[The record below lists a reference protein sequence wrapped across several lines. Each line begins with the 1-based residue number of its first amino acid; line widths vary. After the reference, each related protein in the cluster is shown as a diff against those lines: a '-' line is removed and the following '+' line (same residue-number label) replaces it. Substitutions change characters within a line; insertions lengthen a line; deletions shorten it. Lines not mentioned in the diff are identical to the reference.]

1 MAYKTSIEVAV
12 KGANDLAHLKNKI
25 QDSAKAVD
33 SLNVFLKAFSTNS
46 EGVVRSINNLNS
58 VASLAV
64 KNFNEV
70 ALGTDEATVAA
81 RRYIDANKE
90 LNKGL
95 KERANLV
102 AKIKESD
109 RVAGLARAGIRERT
123 QYGGSIGPGQASAL
137 ERIPDFGMGR
147 QAGQSVPVGERIQRS
162 IQAQQDELRLQKA
175 LERMELKKTNQIN
188 KQLDFR
194 AKNLKMLKEE
204 VAKGQIILKLRE
216 QRKVGSGFRDFSINA
231 ERFGAPSSPIMQG
244 PQVSSA
250 YQESFLEEKR
260 RQRRLDRQLR
270 VSRGRERQQRYERAG
285 ASAMIGG
292 AFPLLF
298 GQGAGAAAGG
308 ALGGFMGGLKGGQFG
323 FALSLVGTNLGSLL
337 DRLVQG
343 ASELGKAMGPFAQ
356 DTKAVTE
363 AMGMQGSVQEAR
375 LNLIEQTKGKTAAFN
390 AAMKIMALEVGDRGV
405 QALQQFGESARLMG
419 GAFALL
425 GTRLQALAAG
435 FGNFI
440 LQITGV
446 KNALEKGEARQ
457 IVRFSA
463 LQGNEEAQGLVQRR
477 ESLGQVTGSRKRFL
491 TDKTQELTLDEKL
504 FAIRQKIRTEADI
517 LTASTDALLKDK
529 KEEVAANERIKELM
543 SEGINKELAKEL
555 AGIEQKF
562 SKTQEYLELKAVEA
576 ELAFRTAISEGKS
589 EEEIERRRNA
599 LLEIAKIL
607 GENNTKLAEALGLTK
622 SLTDETGKTE
632 VKWEDIKEKIAS
644 GLTSAI
650 QGLIDGTKS
659 LGESLAGIAKS
670 IASMYLKAAITNILP
685 MAEGGYVSNGIKPFS
700 SGGMVTRPTLGL
712 VGEAGEDEYI
722 IPASKMASSMQ
733 RYSAGARGE
742 AVIPGTGSS
751 YAGSGGSST
760 TVNYS
765 GPILNFNS
773 EEFVP
778 KSAVG
783 QIIATATARGAA
795 VGESRTISSLRNS
808 RSRRSSLGL

>member
-1 MAYKTSIEVAV
+1 MSYKADIQIAV
-12 KGANDLAHLKNKI
+12 KGANDLARLRDRI

-33 SLNVFLKAFSTNS
+33 SLNVYLKAFSTNS
-46 EGVVRSINNLNS
+46 QGVVRSINNLNS

-95 KERANLV
+95 RERANLV

-123 QYGGSIGPGQASAL
+123 QYGGPIGPGAASGVLGGQSAPVAEKIERTLRAQKETAALQKHLEKMEKGQTEFAKQRTAEYNKQNQILRVMKAENQASFQTMYQSPIGPGQA
-137 ERIPDFGMGR
+137 
-147 QAGQSVPVGERIQRS
+147 
-162 IQAQQDELRLQKA
+162 
-175 LERMELKKTNQIN
+175 
-188 KQLDFR
+188 
-194 AKNLKMLKEE
+194 
-204 VAKGQIILKLRE
+204 
-216 QRKVGSGFRDFSINA
+216 
-231 ERFGAPSSPIMQG
+231 SPIMQG
-244 PQVSSA
+244 PQVSAA
-250 YQESFLEEKR
+250 YQESFLEQKR

-270 VSRGRERQQRYERAG
+270 VSRGRQRQQSLRNAG
-285 ASAMIGG
+285 ANAMIGG

-308 ALGGFMGGLKGGQFG
+308 ALGGGLGGLMGGQFG

-504 FAIRQKIRTEADI
+504 FAIRQKIRTEADL
-517 LTASTDALLKDK
+517 LTSSTDALLKDK

-589 EEEIERRRNA
+589 EEEIEKRRNA

-670 IASMYLKAAITNILP
+670 IASMYLKAAITNMLP
-685 MAEGGYVSNGIKPFS
+685 MAEGGYVSNGIKPFA
-700 SGGMVTRPTLGL
+700 SGGMATRPTLGL

-722 IPASKMASSMQ
+722 IPASKMAASMQ

-751 YAGSGGSST
+751 YAGGGAGGST
-760 TVNYS
+760 TVSYS

-783 QIIATATARGAA
+783 QIIATATSRGAKA
-795 VGESRTISSLRNS
+795 GEARTLSSLQNS
-808 RSRRSSLGL
+808 RSKRSNIGL

>member
-1 MAYKTSIEVAV
+1 MAYKADIQIAV
-12 KGANDLAHLKNKI
+12 KGANDLARLRDRI
-25 QDSAKAVD
+25 QDSAKAID
-33 SLNVFLKAFSTNS
+33 AANARIQAFSKNT
-46 EGVVRSINNLNS
+46 EGIVRSVNNLNS
-58 VASLAV
+58 VVNLAV

-70 ALGTDEATVAA
+70 ALGTDEATFAA

-95 KERANLV
+95 RERANLV

-123 QYGGSIGPGQASAL
+123 QYRGPIGPGAASGVLGGQSAPVAEKIERTLRAQKETAALQKHLEKMEKGQTEFAKQRTAEYNKQNQILRVMKAENQASFQTMYQGPIGPGQA
-137 ERIPDFGMGR
+137 
-147 QAGQSVPVGERIQRS
+147 
-162 IQAQQDELRLQKA
+162 
-175 LERMELKKTNQIN
+175 
-188 KQLDFR
+188 
-194 AKNLKMLKEE
+194 
-204 VAKGQIILKLRE
+204 
-216 QRKVGSGFRDFSINA
+216 
-231 ERFGAPSSPIMQG
+231 SPIMQG

-250 YQESFLEEKR
+250 YQESFLEQKR
-260 RQRRLDRQLR
+260 RQRRQDRQLR
-270 VSRGRERQQRYERAG
+270 VSRGRQRQQSLRNAG

-308 ALGGFMGGLKGGQFG
+308 ALGGGLGGLMGGQFG
-323 FALSLVGTNLGSLL
+323 FALSLVGTNLGSLV

-491 TDKTQELTLDEKL
+491 TDKAQELTLDEKL
-504 FAIRQKIRTEADI
+504 FAIRQKIRTEADL
-517 LTASTDALLKDK
+517 LTSSTDALLKDK

-589 EEEIERRRNA
+589 EEEIEKRRNA

-632 VKWEDIKEKIAS
+632 VKWEDVKERIAS
-644 GLTSAI
+644 GLTSAV

-670 IASMYLKAAITNILP
+670 IASMYLKAAFMNMLP
-685 MAEGGYVSNGIKPFS
+685 TFAEGGYVSNGIKPFS
-700 SGGMVTRPTLGL
+700 SGGMVTKPTMGL

-722 IPASKMASSMQ
+722 IPASKMAQSMQ

-751 YAGSGGSST
+751 YAGGGAGGST
-760 TVNYS
+760 TVSYS

-783 QIIATATARGAA
+783 QIIATATAKGAK
-795 VGESRTISSLRNS
+795 VGEARTLSSLQNS
-808 RSRRSSLGL
+808 RSRRSNLGL

>member
-58 VASLAV
+58 VTSLAV
-64 KNFNEV
+64 KNFNQV

-123 QYGGSIGPGQASAL
+123 QYGGPIGPGAASDIYGGQSAPVAEKIERALKAQKETAALQAHLEKMEKGQTEFAKQRTAEYNKQNEILRAMKVENQTSFQQGYEGPIGPGQA
-137 ERIPDFGMGR
+137 
-147 QAGQSVPVGERIQRS
+147 
-162 IQAQQDELRLQKA
+162 
-175 LERMELKKTNQIN
+175 
-188 KQLDFR
+188 
-194 AKNLKMLKEE
+194 
-204 VAKGQIILKLRE
+204 
-216 QRKVGSGFRDFSINA
+216 
-231 ERFGAPSSPIMQG
+231 SPIMQG

-250 YQESFLEEKR
+250 YQESFLEQKR
-260 RQRRLDRQLR
+260 RQRRQDRQLR
-270 VSRGRERQQRYERAG
+270 VSRGRQRQQSLRNAG

-308 ALGGFMGGLKGGQFG
+308 ALGGGLGGLMGGQFG
-323 FALSLVGTNLGSLL
+323 FALSLVGTNLGSLV

-446 KNALEKGEARQ
+446 KNALEKGEAKQ

-463 LQGNEEAQGLVQRR
+463 LQGNEEAQNLVDRR
-477 ESLGQVTGSRKRFL
+477 ESLGNVTGSRKRFL
-491 TDKTQELTLDEKL
+491 TDKTQELTVDEKL
-504 FAIRQKIRTEADI
+504 FAIRQKIRTEADL
-517 LTASTDALLKDK
+517 LTASTDALLKNK
-529 KEEVAANERIKELM
+529 KEEVAKNERIKELM

-576 ELAFRTAISEGKS
+576 ELAFKTAISEGKS
-589 EEEIERRRNA
+589 EEEIEKKRKA
-599 LLEIAKIL
+599 LLEIARIL

-622 SLTDETGKTE
+622 DLNVSTEKTE
-632 VKWEDIKEKIAS
+632 VTWEQIKNTVAT
-644 GLTSAI
+644 GLTDAVM
-650 QGLIDGTKS
+650 GLIDGTKS
-659 LGESLAGIAKS
+659 LGESLASIAKS
-670 IASMYLKAAITNILP
+670 IGRMFLNAAFQNLMPASLP
-685 MAEGGYVSNGIKPFS
+685 GSVTAAEGGYWTNGIKPFA
-700 SGGMVTRPTLGL
+700 SGGLVTRPTIGL

-722 IPASKMASSMQ
+722 IPASKMSGAME
-733 RYSAGARGE
+733 RYSAGARGQ
-742 AVIPGTGSS
+742 AVIPGGGTVAS
-751 YAGSGGSST
+751 GSGVSST
-760 TVNYS
+760 PTVVNYT
-765 GPILNFNS
+765 GPVLSFNS
-773 EEFVP
+773 EAYVP
-778 KSAVG
+778 KSAIPE
-783 QIIATATARGAA
+783 IINSAARRGAQE
-795 VGESRTISSLRNS
+795 GESKVFSKLKNS
-808 RSRRSSLGL
+808 RSQRSRVGL

>member
-1 MAYKTSIEVAV
+1 MSYKADIQIAV
-12 KGANDLAHLKNKI
+12 KGANDLARLRDRI

-33 SLNVFLKAFSTNS
+33 SLNVYLKAFSTNS
-46 EGVVRSINNLNS
+46 QGVVRSINNLNS

-81 RRYIDANKE
+81 RRYIDANEE

-95 KERANLV
+95 RERANLV

-109 RVAGLARAGIRERT
+109 RVAGLAKAGIRERT
-123 QYGGSIGPGQASAL
+123 QYGGPIGPGAASGVLGGQSAPVAEKIERTLRAQKESADLQKHLEKMEKGQTEFAKQRTAEYNKQNAILRAMKVENQTSFHQAYEGPIGPGQA
-137 ERIPDFGMGR
+137 
-147 QAGQSVPVGERIQRS
+147 
-162 IQAQQDELRLQKA
+162 
-175 LERMELKKTNQIN
+175 
-188 KQLDFR
+188 
-194 AKNLKMLKEE
+194 
-204 VAKGQIILKLRE
+204 
-216 QRKVGSGFRDFSINA
+216 
-231 ERFGAPSSPIMQG
+231 SPIMQG
-244 PQVSSA
+244 PQVSAA
-250 YQESFLEEKR
+250 YQASFMEEKR
-260 RQRRLDRQLR
+260 KQRRINLR
-270 VSRGRERQQRYERAG
+270 IRRERLQRRKNAA

-446 KNALEKGEARQ
+446 KNALEKGEAKQ

-463 LQGNEEAQGLVQRR
+463 LQGNEEAQSLVERR
-477 ESLGQVTGSRKRFL
+477 ESLGNVTGSRKRFL

-562 SKTQEYLELKAVEA
+562 NKTQEYLELKAVEA
-576 ELAFRTAISEGKS
+576 ELAFKTAKNEGKS
-589 EEEIERRRNA
+589 EEEIEKRRKA
-599 LLEIAKIL
+599 LLEIATIL

-670 IASMYLKAAITNILP
+670 IASMYLKAAITNMLP

-722 IPASKMASSMQ
+722 IPASNMAASMQ

-751 YAGSGGSST
+751 HVGAGGGAST

-783 QIIATATARGAA
+783 QIIASATSQGARA
-795 VGESRTISSLRNS
+795 GENRTLTTLRNS
-808 RSRRSSLGL
+808 RSARSRLGM

>member
-1 MAYKTSIEVAV
+1 MSYKADIQIAV
-12 KGANDLAHLKNKI
+12 KGANDLARLRDRI
-25 QDSAKAVD
+25 QDSAKAID
-33 SLNVFLKAFSTNS
+33 AANARIQAFSKNT
-46 EGVVRSINNLNS
+46 EGIVRSVNNLNS
-58 VASLAV
+58 VVNLAV

-70 ALGTDEATVAA
+70 ALGTDEATFAA

-95 KERANLV
+95 RERANLV

-123 QYGGSIGPGQASAL
+123 QYGGPIGPGAASGVLGGQSAPVAEKIERTLRAQKETAALQKHLEKMEKGQTEFAKQRTAEYNKQNAILRAMKVENQTSFQQAYEGPIGPGQAS
-137 ERIPDFGMGR
+137 
-147 QAGQSVPVGERIQRS
+147 
-162 IQAQQDELRLQKA
+162 
-175 LERMELKKTNQIN
+175 
-188 KQLDFR
+188 
-194 AKNLKMLKEE
+194 
-204 VAKGQIILKLRE
+204 
-216 QRKVGSGFRDFSINA
+216 
-231 ERFGAPSSPIMQG
+231 PIKQG
-244 PQVSSA
+244 PQVSAA
-250 YQESFLEEKR
+250 YQASFMEEKR
-260 RQRRLDRQLR
+260 KQRRINLR
-270 VSRGRERQQRYERAG
+270 IRRERLQRRKSAA

-308 ALGGFMGGLKGGQFG
+308 ALGGGLGGLMGGQFG

-390 AAMKIMALEVGDRGV
+390 AAMKVMALEVGDRGV

-504 FAIRQKIRTEADI
+504 FAIRQKIRTEADL
-517 LTASTDALLKDK
+517 LTSSTDALLKDK

-589 EEEIERRRNA
+589 EEEIAKRRNA
-599 LLEIAKIL
+599 LLEISKIL

-622 SLTDETGKTE
+622 SLTEETGKTE

-644 GLTSAI
+644 GLTSAV

-670 IASMYLKAAITNILP
+670 IASMYLRAAFMNMLP
-685 MAEGGYVSNGIKPFS
+685 GAAEGAYVANGIKPFA
-700 SGGMVTRPTLGL
+700 SGGMVTRPTVGL

-722 IPASKMASSMQ
+722 IPASKMAQSMQ

-751 YAGSGGSST
+751 YAGGGAGGST

-783 QIIATATARGAA
+783 QIIASASARGAKA
-795 VGESRTISSLRNS
+795 GEARALSSLQNS
-808 RSRRSSLGL
+808 RSRRSNIGL

>member
-1 MAYKTSIEVAV
+1 MSYKADIQIAV
-12 KGANDLAHLKNKI
+12 KGANDLARLRDRI

-33 SLNVFLKAFSTNS
+33 SLNVYLKAFSTNS
-46 EGVVRSINNLNS
+46 QGVVRSINNLNS

-95 KERANLV
+95 RERANLV

-109 RVAGLARAGIRERT
+109 RVAGLAKAGIRERT
-123 QYGGSIGPGQASAL
+123 QYGGPIGPGAASGVLGGQSAPVAEKIERTLRAQKETAALQKHLEKMEKGQTEFAKQRTAEYNKQNAILRAMKVENQTSFQQAYEGPIGPGQA
-137 ERIPDFGMGR
+137 
-147 QAGQSVPVGERIQRS
+147 
-162 IQAQQDELRLQKA
+162 
-175 LERMELKKTNQIN
+175 
-188 KQLDFR
+188 
-194 AKNLKMLKEE
+194 
-204 VAKGQIILKLRE
+204 
-216 QRKVGSGFRDFSINA
+216 
-231 ERFGAPSSPIMQG
+231 SPIMQG
-244 PQVSSA
+244 PQVSAA
-250 YQESFLEEKR
+250 YQASFMEEKR
-260 RQRRLDRQLR
+260 KQRRINLR
-270 VSRGRERQQRYERAG
+270 IRRERLQRRKNAA

-308 ALGGFMGGLKGGQFG
+308 ALGGGLGGLMGGQFG

-356 DTKAVTE
+356 DTKAVTA

-457 IVRFSA
+457 IVSFAA
-463 LQGNEEAQGLVQRR
+463 LQGNEEAQSLVERR
-477 ESLGQVTGSRKRFL
+477 ESLGNVTGSRKRFL

-562 SKTQEYLELKAVEA
+562 NKTQEYLELKAVEA
-576 ELAFRTAISEGKS
+576 ELAFKTAKNEGKS
-589 EEEIERRRNA
+589 EEEIEKRRKA
-599 LLEIAKIL
+599 LLEIATIL

-670 IASMYLKAAITNILP
+670 IASMYLKAAITNMLP

-733 RYSAGARGE
+733 RYSAGARGD
-742 AVIPGTGSS
+742 AVVAGTGSS
-751 YAGSGGSST
+751 YAGGGAGGST

-783 QIIATATARGAA
+783 QIIASATSQGAKA
-795 VGESRTISSLRNS
+795 GESRTLRTLQNS
-808 RSRRSSLGL
+808 RSSRTRIGL

>member
-1 MAYKTSIEVAV
+1 MSYKADIQIAV
-12 KGANDLAHLKNKI
+12 KGANDLARLRDRI

-33 SLNVFLKAFSTNS
+33 SLNVYLKAFSTNS
-46 EGVVRSINNLNS
+46 QGVVRSINNLNS

-81 RRYIDANKE
+81 RRYIDANNE

-95 KERANLV
+95 RERANLV

-109 RVAGLARAGIRERT
+109 RVAGLARAGIRETT
-123 QYGGSIGPGQASAL
+123 QYRGPIGPGQASAL

-147 QAGQSVPVGERIQRS
+147 QAGQSVPVDERIERTLRAQKESADLQAHLEKMEKGQTEFAKQRT
-162 IQAQQDELRLQKA
+162 AEY
-175 LERMELKKTNQIN
+175 N
-188 KQLDFR
+188 KQNAILR
-194 AKNLKMLKEE
+194 AMKVENQTSFQTMYEGPIGP
-204 VAKGQIILKLRE
+204 GQ
-216 QRKVGSGFRDFSINA
+216 A
-231 ERFGAPSSPIMQG
+231 SPIMQG
-244 PQVSSA
+244 PQVSAA
-250 YQESFLEEKR
+250 YQASFMEEKR
-260 RQRRLDRQLR
+260 KQRRINLR
-270 VSRGRERQQRYERAG
+270 IRRERLQRRKNAA

-308 ALGGFMGGLKGGQFG
+308 ALGGGLGGLMGGQFG

-363 AMGMQGSVQEAR
+363 ALGMQGSVQEAR

-390 AAMKIMALEVGDRGV
+390 AAMKVMALEVGDRGV

-457 IVRFSA
+457 IVSFAAS
-463 LQGNEEAQGLVQRR
+463 QGNEEAQGLVQRR
-477 ESLGQVTGSRKRFL
+477 ESLGQVTGSRRRFL
-491 TDKTQELTLDEKL
+491 TAKTAELTLDERIFAVREKISTQIDLLTTTQDSLLEDKRNEVKL
-504 FAIRQKIRTEADI
+504 
-517 LTASTDALLKDK
+517 
-529 KEEVAANERIKELM
+529 NERIKELRKTE
-543 SEGINKELAKEL
+543 SEGTAKEIASLEQKWAKGQEILDAKKQEKAFALFNAVKEGESVKEITLKEAAYREIVDKINKYKE
-555 AGIEQKF
+555 G
-562 SKTQEYLELKAVEA
+562 
-576 ELAFRTAISEGKS
+576 
-589 EEEIERRRNA
+589 
-599 LLEIAKIL
+599 
-607 GENNTKLAEALGLTK
+607 LAEAIGLTK
-622 SLTDETGKTE
+622 SLNEETGKTE

-659 LGESLAGIAKS
+659 LGESLAGIARS

-722 IPASKMASSMQ
+722 IPASKMAASMQ

-751 YAGSGGSST
+751 YAGGGAGGST

-783 QIIATATARGAA
+783 QIIASASARGASI
-795 VGESRTISSLRNS
+795 GENRTLSTLKNS
-808 RSRRSSLGL
+808 RSRRSALGL

>member
-1 MAYKTSIEVAV
+1 MSYKADIQIAV
-12 KGANDLAHLKNKI
+12 KGANDLARLRDRI

-33 SLNVFLKAFSTNS
+33 SLNVYLKAFSTNS
-46 EGVVRSINNLNS
+46 QGVVRSINNLNS

-95 KERANLV
+95 RERANLV

-109 RVAGLARAGIRERT
+109 RVAGLAKAGIRERT
-123 QYGGSIGPGQASAL
+123 QYGGPIGPGAASGVLGGQSAPVAEKIERTLRAQKETAALQKHLEKMEKGQTEFAKQRTAEYNKQNAILRAMKVENQTSFQQAYEGPIGPGQA
-137 ERIPDFGMGR
+137 
-147 QAGQSVPVGERIQRS
+147 
-162 IQAQQDELRLQKA
+162 
-175 LERMELKKTNQIN
+175 
-188 KQLDFR
+188 
-194 AKNLKMLKEE
+194 
-204 VAKGQIILKLRE
+204 
-216 QRKVGSGFRDFSINA
+216 
-231 ERFGAPSSPIMQG
+231 SPIMQG
-244 PQVSSA
+244 PQVSAA
-250 YQESFLEEKR
+250 YQASFMEEKR
-260 RQRRLDRQLR
+260 KQRRINLR
-270 VSRGRERQQRYERAG
+270 IRRERLQRRKNAA

-356 DTKAVTE
+356 DTKAVTA

-491 TDKTQELTLDEKL
+491 TDKAQELTLDEKL
-504 FAIRQKIRTEADI
+504 FAIRQKIRTEADL
-517 LTASTDALLKDK
+517 LTSSTDALLKDK

-589 EEEIERRRNA
+589 EEEIEKRRNA

-670 IASMYLKAAITNILP
+670 IASMYLKAAITNMLP

-751 YAGSGGSST
+751 YAGGGAGGST

-783 QIIATATARGAA
+783 QIIASATSQGAKA
-795 VGESRTISSLRNS
+795 GESRTLRTLQNS
-808 RSRRSSLGL
+808 RSSRTRIGL

>member
-1 MAYKTSIEVAV
+1 MSYKADIQIAV
-12 KGANDLAHLKNKI
+12 KGANDLARLRDRI

-33 SLNVFLKAFSTNS
+33 SLNVYLKAFSTNS
-46 EGVVRSINNLNS
+46 QGVVRSINNLNS

-95 KERANLV
+95 RERANLV

-109 RVAGLARAGIRERT
+109 RVAGLAKAGIRERT
-123 QYGGSIGPGQASAL
+123 QYGGPIGPGAASGVLGGQSAPVAEKIERTLRAQKETAALQKHLEKMEKGQTEFAKQRTAEYNKQNAILRAMKVENQTSFQQAYEGPIGPGQA
-137 ERIPDFGMGR
+137 
-147 QAGQSVPVGERIQRS
+147 
-162 IQAQQDELRLQKA
+162 
-175 LERMELKKTNQIN
+175 
-188 KQLDFR
+188 
-194 AKNLKMLKEE
+194 
-204 VAKGQIILKLRE
+204 
-216 QRKVGSGFRDFSINA
+216 
-231 ERFGAPSSPIMQG
+231 SPIMQG
-244 PQVSSA
+244 PQVSAA
-250 YQESFLEEKR
+250 YQASFMEEKR
-260 RQRRLDRQLR
+260 KQRRINLR
-270 VSRGRERQQRYERAG
+270 IRRERLQRRKNAA

-308 ALGGFMGGLKGGQFG
+308 ALGGGLGGLMGGQFG

-356 DTKAVTE
+356 DTKAVTA

-491 TDKTQELTLDEKL
+491 TDKAQELTLDEKL
-504 FAIRQKIRTEADI
+504 FAIRQKIRTEADL
-517 LTASTDALLKDK
+517 LTSSTDALLKDK

-589 EEEIERRRNA
+589 EEEIEKRRNA

-670 IASMYLKAAITNILP
+670 IASMYLKAAITNMLP

-751 YAGSGGSST
+751 YAGGGAGGST

-783 QIIATATARGAA
+783 QIIASATSQGAKA
-795 VGESRTISSLRNS
+795 GESRTLRTLQNS
-808 RSRRSSLGL
+808 RSSRTRIGL

>member
-1 MAYKTSIEVAV
+1 MSYKADIQIAV
-12 KGANDLAHLKNKI
+12 KGANDLARLRDRI

-33 SLNVFLKAFSTNS
+33 SLNVYLKAFSTNS
-46 EGVVRSINNLNS
+46 QGVVRSINNLNS

-95 KERANLV
+95 RERANLV

-109 RVAGLARAGIRERT
+109 RVAGLAKAGIRERT
-123 QYGGSIGPGQASAL
+123 QYGGPIGPGAASGVLGGQSAPVAEKIERTLRAQKETAALQKHLEKMEKGQTEFAKQRTAEYNKQNAILRAMKVENQTSFQQAYEGPIGPGQA
-137 ERIPDFGMGR
+137 
-147 QAGQSVPVGERIQRS
+147 
-162 IQAQQDELRLQKA
+162 
-175 LERMELKKTNQIN
+175 
-188 KQLDFR
+188 
-194 AKNLKMLKEE
+194 
-204 VAKGQIILKLRE
+204 
-216 QRKVGSGFRDFSINA
+216 
-231 ERFGAPSSPIMQG
+231 SPIMQG
-244 PQVSSA
+244 PQVSAA
-250 YQESFLEEKR
+250 YQASFMEEKR
-260 RQRRLDRQLR
+260 KQRRINLR
-270 VSRGRERQQRYERAG
+270 IRRERLQRRKNAA

-308 ALGGFMGGLKGGQFG
+308 ALGGGLGGLMGGQFG

-356 DTKAVTE
+356 DTKAVTA

-491 TDKTQELTLDEKL
+491 TDKSQELTLDEKL
-504 FAIRQKIRTEADI
+504 FAIRQKIRTEADL
-517 LTASTDALLKDK
+517 LTSSTDALLKDK

-589 EEEIERRRNA
+589 EEEIEKRRNA

-650 QGLIDGTKS
+650 QGLLEGTKS

-670 IASMYLKAAITNILP
+670 IASMYLKAAITNMLP

-751 YAGSGGSST
+751 YAGGGAGGST

-783 QIIATATARGAA
+783 QIIASATSQGAKA
-795 VGESRTISSLRNS
+795 GESRTLRTLQNS
-808 RSRRSSLGL
+808 RSSRTRIGL

>member
-1 MAYKTSIEVAV
+1 VAYKTSIEVAV

-58 VASLAV
+58 VTSLAV
-64 KNFNEV
+64 KNFNQV

-123 QYGGSIGPGQASAL
+123 QYGGPIGPGAASGV
-137 ERIPDFGMGR
+137 FG
-147 QAGQSVPVGERIQRS
+147 GQSAPVAEKIQRS

-175 LERMELKKTNQIN
+175 LERMELKKTDQIN
-188 KQLDFR
+188 KQLNFR
-194 AKNLKMLKEE
+194 AKNLKMLNEE

-250 YQESFLEEKR
+250 YQESFLEQKR
-260 RQRRLDRQLR
+260 RQRRQDRQLR
-270 VSRGRERQQRYERAG
+270 VSRGRQRQQSLKNAG

-308 ALGGFMGGLKGGQFG
+308 ALGGGLGGLMGGQFG
-323 FALSLVGTNLGSLL
+323 FALSLVGTNLGSLI
-337 DRLVQG
+337 DRLIQG
-343 ASELGKAMGPFAQ
+343 ASELGKAMGPFVQ

-440 LQITGV
+440 LQITGA
-446 KNALEKGEARQ
+446 KNALEKGEAKQ

-463 LQGNEEAQGLVQRR
+463 LQGNEEAQSLIERR
-477 ESLGQVTGSRKRFL
+477 ESLGKVKGSRKRFL

-562 SKTQEYLELKAVEA
+562 NKTQEYLELKAVEA
-576 ELAFRTAISEGKS
+576 ELAFATAKNEGKS
-589 EEEIERRRNA
+589 EEEIEKRRKA

-607 GENNTKLAEALGLTK
+607 GENNTKLTEALGLTK
-622 SLTDETGKTE
+622 SLTNETGKTE

-644 GLTSAI
+644 GLTSAV

-670 IASMYLKAAITNILP
+670 IASMYLKAAITNMLP
-685 MAEGGYVSNGIKPFS
+685 MAEGGYVANGIKPFA
-700 SGGMVTRPTLGL
+700 SGGYATRPTVGL

-722 IPASKMASSMQ
+722 IPASKMALSMQ

-751 YAGSGGSST
+751 YAGGGAGGST

-783 QIIATATARGAA
+783 QIIATATSQGARA
-795 VGESRTISSLRNS
+795 GENRTLSTLRNS
-808 RSRRSSLGL
+808 RSARSRLGM

>member
-123 QYGGSIGPGQASAL
+123 QYGGPIGPGQASAL

-147 QAGQSVPVGERIQRS
+147 QAGQSVPVDERIERTLRAQKETAALQAHLEKMEKGQTEFAKQRTAEYNK
-162 IQAQQDELRLQKA
+162 Q
-175 LERMELKKTNQIN
+175 NQILRVMKSEN
-188 KQLDFR
+188 QTSFQT
-194 AKNLKMLKEE
+194 MYQGPIGP
-204 VAKGQIILKLRE
+204 GQ
-216 QRKVGSGFRDFSINA
+216 A
-231 ERFGAPSSPIMQG
+231 SPIMQG

-270 VSRGRERQQRYERAG
+270 VSRGRQRQQSLRNAG

-308 ALGGFMGGLKGGQFG
+308 ALGGGLGGLMGGQFG

-390 AAMKIMALEVGDRGV
+390 AAMKVMALEVGDRGV

-463 LQGNEEAQGLVQRR
+463 LQGNEEAQSLVERR
-477 ESLGQVTGSRKRFL
+477 ESLGNVTGSRKRFL

-504 FAIRQKIRTEADI
+504 FAIRQKIRTEADL
-517 LTASTDALLKDK
+517 LTSSTDALLKDK

-589 EEEIERRRNA
+589 EEEIEKRRNA

-670 IASMYLKAAITNILP
+670 IASMYLKAAITNMLP
-685 MAEGGYVSNGIKPFS
+685 MAEGGYVGNGIRPFA
-700 SGGMVTRPTLGL
+700 SGGMATRPTLGL

-722 IPASKMASSMQ
+722 IPASKMAASMQ

-751 YAGSGGSST
+751 YAGGGAGGST

-783 QIIATATARGAA
+783 QIIASAAKQGASM
-795 VGESRTISSLRNS
+795 GEARTIKTMQNNRST
-808 RSRRSSLGL
+808 RSRLGM